1 MKLSVIFPT
10 FQRVEAL
17 KIALD
22 SLLEQKLLPF
32 ETIVV
37 DDSEDDETK
46 KLCSLQKYK
55 KIWIKYIFSWY
66 RSIPKARQ
74 IWMDNI
80 SDEVWWIVFF
90 DDDVKVM
97 PDYLSEVSKFLDKNP
112 KALWWWWKILNFP
125 LKRNI
130 FQNIWY
136 FLFRN
141 KFISAQFTTID
152 AQYLSPNKIQT
163 VTDMIWCNMFF
174 RKNVIDLWYKFVD
187 WIKRSGYLEET
198 FFAYQIYIDYPGSL
212 FYIPTAEIYHYE
224 APSWRILKLQW
235 FEWVLYHRYIFTKMF
250 NIKIRKYCWRCLWFL
265 VLQLV
270 KSSNKRE
277 LLLDFFKTIKKIKK
291 NKKLIIN
298 NPSIVN
304 EFMNKK

>member
-10 FQRVEAL
+10 FQRTEAL

-22 SLLEQKLLPF
+22 SLLQQKLLPF

-46 KLCSLQKYK
+46 KLCSIQKYK

-74 IWMDNI
+74 IWMDNV

-97 PDYLSEVSKFLDKNP
+97 PNYLFEVSKFLKQNP

-125 LKRNI
+125 LRKSL
-130 FQNIWY
+130 FQDIWY

-141 KFISAQFTTID
+141 KFISSQFTTID
-152 AQYLSPNKIQT
+152 AQYKDSDKIQN

-198 FFAYQIYIDYPGSL
+198 FFAYQIYIDYPDSL

-250 NIKIRKYCWRCLWFL
+250 NIKIWKYCWRCLWFL
-265 VLQLV
+265 VLQII
-270 KSSNKRE
+270 KSSNKKE

-291 NKKLIIN
+291 NKKLIIST
-298 NPSIVN
+298 PSIVN